1 VEHPSNPR
9 ADAAYE
15 RALAAYRD
23 QSYDVARRWVGEA
36 LAHNKQHA
44 GARAL
49 QARLDA
55 SRSSSRPFEEASSG
69 PDVIST
75 DPTVLISRASL
86 SQPAPDAIDPTII
99 ASRADVRRR
108 TDDTDAGRPAPLAAA
123 RPRPMP
129 APAADQT
136 VIGPAKPRASS
147 GQKAGFSLG
156 AALQSLGQRVQGGQR
171 PQRPG
176 ATSRSGSAASPAASR
191 SGPSG
196 ALLALGTVAVGALL
210 VIALMFIGR
219 WMFPAGKVL
228 TITRPN
234 GGTIVGPGIECGTAA
249 TRCSTTI
256 ATGDPI
262 ELETRPDKDH
272 VFSGYT
278 GDCAPAGRTA
288 MTEARTCG
296 ANFDQVAGPAA
307 TATFRLTITK
317 PEGGTIVA
325 AGGILCGVNGST
337 CSADLPSGAPVTLK
351 ADAADGFAW
360 EQFTGDCPSTGE
372 MAMTSAKTCGATF
385 IRSAAPI
392 NVGPPPSATLARPR
406 PTPAPRPTPVAPAPT
421 ATAPTTPAP
430 VPTNPAGSPGATP
443 TTPTATPTVPDK
455 PPPPP
460 ISAEEHAKQE
470 IGQLV
475 KNYCAALG
483 TLKPATIRSLFHLD
497 NERELKDKFKE
508 YKSLKCTPSSPPEYD
523 RLDASPAGA
532 AQVKF
537 GMKQAVEMK
546 SGGAPKALD
555 LLVTMVVSRKGF
567 QSAWLIDRVTVEEK
581 PK

>member
-1 VEHPSNPR
+1 MEHPSNPR

-55 SRSSSRPFEEASSG
+55 SRSPSRHFEETSSG

-99 ASRADVRRR
+99 ASRADIRRR
-108 TDDTDAGRPAPLAAA
+108 TDDTDAGRPAPLPAA

-171 PQRPG
+171 PQRP
-176 ATSRSGSAASPAASR
+176 AVPSRGGSPAASR

-196 ALLALGTVAVGALL
+196 AILALGTVAVGALL
-210 VIALMFIGR
+210 VIALLFIGR
-219 WMFPAGKVL
+219 WVWPAGKVL
-228 TITRPN
+228 TITKPT
-234 GGTIVGPGIECGTAA
+234 GGTIVGPGIECGTDG
-249 TRCSTTI
+249 TKCSTTI

-262 ELETRPDKDH
+262 ELATRPDKDH

-296 ANFDQVAGPAA
+296 ATFDQVAGPAA
-307 TATFRLTITK
+307 PATFRLTITK

-351 ADAADGFAW
+351 ADAAEGFAW

-372 MAMTSAKTCGATF
+372 MAMTSPKTCGATF
-385 IRSAAPI
+385 IRSATPI

-406 PTPAPRPTPVAPAPT
+406 PTPTPRPTPVAPPPT

-443 TTPTATPTVPDK
+443 TPTTATPTVPDK
-455 PPPPP
+455 PAAPP

-475 KNYCAALG
+475 KNYCAALN

-508 YKSLKCTPSSPPEYD
+508 YKSLKCSLSSPPEYD
-523 RLDASPAGA
+523 RLDARPEGA

-537 GMKQAVEMK
+537 GMKQAVDMK

-555 LLVTMVVSRKGF
+555 LLVTMVVSRKDF